1 MNKKAEAFKKFIDEK
16 QITCFTIDKTPND
29 KLNTV
34 VFRSHI
40 DINGQTLATGIIFDS
55 SIYSLIRVQVVNK
68 VVEDK
73 AKDRLL
79 WEINSMNKKYKVF
92 KYYFT
97 DDGGLYLDSCI
108 LCEDGK
114 VSGELVYTVLN
125 VIIKHLE
132 NEYKNIMKDIWQ

>member
-16 QITCFTIDKTPND
+16 QITCFTIDKLPKD

-55 SIYSLIRVQVVNK
+55 SIYGIIRVQVVNK

-73 AKDRLL
+73 AKDKLML
-79 WEINSMNKKYKVF
+79 
-92 KYYFT
+92 
-97 DDGGLYLDSCI
+97 
-108 LCEDGK
+108 
-114 VSGELVYTVLN
+114 
-125 VIIKHLE
+125 
-132 NEYKNIMKDIWQ
+132 